1 MPVLD
6 TVVLF
11 GALDPKDAAHKESLR
26 YMNMLENVGY
36 YLAGFAMLEFDIV
49 LKSRGFTPRKRMT
62 YHAALSN
69 DFPALGTKT
78 RHLSPEVMYVA
89 ARLEEES
96 KLDYFDAGVA
106 AEARLFDGR
115 VISKDGVFDKL
126 AGITRIW

>member
-11 GALDPKDAAHKESLR
+11 GALDPEDEAHNESLR
-26 YMNMLENVGY
+26 YLRMLTSQGY

-62 YHAALSN
+62 YHAVLSN
-69 DFPALGTKT
+69 DFPALVTRT
-78 RHLSPEVMYVA
+78 RHLSPEVMYLA
-89 ARLEEES
+89 AELEEEA

-106 AEARLFDGR
+106 AEARIFDGK
-115 VISKDGVFDKL
+115 VVSKDEAFDKL
-126 AGITRIW
+126 AGVIRIW